1 MQTKTMYRYARADG
15 GVSVAFV
22 LPEGV
27 TEYDLRYRLIADEG
41 KALTDG
47 VTVAECVDTATP
59 DDWTEIDAPADEDE
73 EAQYAEAGKILMGV
87 AE

>member
-1 MQTKTMYRYARADG
+1 MQKITMYRYERPDG
-15 GVSVAFV
+15 GVSVSPT

-27 TEYDLRYRLIADEG
+27 EEYDIRYRLIADDG

-47 VTVAECVDTATP
+47 EIVAECVDTATP
-59 DDWTEIDAPADEDE
+59 DEWTEIDAPAEEDE

-87 AE
+87 NA